1 MIIRTEKP
9 TTLPADVAEKLDIS
23 IQRARSNFL
32 CFSHLCVET
41 VCRRART
48 CSADPDICMGRLLP
62 FVPKDVRRG
71 VDALVL
77 GKFDGL
83 SYEQVRANSPF
94 EVSAWEDWIG
104 KIDEFEAQ
112 VCAGPAA
119 EGEKSTARPLV
130 FVIFFD
136 A

>member
-48 CSADPDICMGRLLP
+48 CSADPDICMGRLIP
-62 FVPKDVRRG
+62 FVPRDVRRG

-104 KIDEFEAQ
+104 QIDNSKRESA
-112 VCAGPAA
+112 PAPRLKA
-119 EGEKSTARPLV
+119 KKAPPGLPTS
-130 FVIFFD
+130 
-136 A
+136 